1 MSPAVRQLS
10 VAVAL
15 ALFAASLCSARD
27 VILDDTTSV
36 IAASANERLRLVCG
50 QRATRAERVTWY
62 KDEKPINNQLKSRFL
77 QQRQSLRIKS
87 FRPEDAGVYSCVN
100 QDSLKELRVTIKH
113 KPDYDQ
119 DVVEE
124 YEADVSDGFVTEILS
139 NRNSNEDEMLRLKN
153 DRYVRNLKLKEFDS
167 SKNDELND
175 KDISHEV
182 DDSSMKFAPRFVH
195 PQRMF
200 NSKTKQVGSFIK
212 LKCIA
217 EGNPT
222 PTIDWKKNNASIV
235 RNVPPIYTKWSVDI
249 EELSKSDEGN
259 YTCVVCN
266 ELGCIEHNVEL
277 NVADNQ
283 SHDIDVTHPM
293 PEILSQRRAAALVEN
308 NTEEHK
314 NPTEHT
320 RSTKSLKP
328 REYDNT
334 KDDDPDE
341 RNDKDHPA
349 YGAMDNS
356 TTKSPPK
363 FKHPQKMFKTEMKPA
378 GSTIRLKCA
387 AEGNPT
393 PNITW
398 TKNNG
403 PIGRSFFPP
412 NYGKWSIELTELTK
426 NDDGNYTCNVCNELG
441 CITHNVEV
449 NIIERYPAKPY
460 IKEGYPGNR
469 SVLVNSTA
477 ELACPPFSDLEP
489 VVLWFRLSNY
499 SIKDGEVGPSDA
511 PIPPGYE
518 IKSDN
523 PDDKP
528 EHLTIYNVTK
538 DDEGWY
544 VCIASNGLGNSTAI
558 GYLTVMD
565 SMPEPEQLDTG
576 KHTLLI
582 NILTV
587 VLGAMFVVAAII
599 VLMIFKKLK
608 REKIKKQ
615 LAIETAR
622 AVIVTHWTKKVT
634 VEKPQMNGSPNASG
648 EALLMPVVK
657 IEKQKLSQVQG
668 HTTDSMMMSEYELPV
683 DIDWEVARET
693 LLLGKV
699 LGEGE
704 FGKVVKAECV
714 GIVKPGVPSVVAVKM
729 LKEGHTDAEMMAL
742 VSEMEMMK
750 MIGKHVNI
758 INLLGCCTQDGPLY
772 VIVEYAPNG
781 NLREYLRNHR
791 PGNRYE
797 PLPTENLKEKKT
809 LTQKD
814 LVSFSYQVARGMQ
827 YLASRRC
834 IHRDLAA
841 RNVLV
846 SDNCVLKIADFGL
859 AKDVHSNDYYRKK
872 TEGRLPVRWMAPE
885 SLYHKVFTTQTDVWS
900 FGVLLWEIMTLGGT
914 PYPTV
919 PGQYMYQHLSA
930 GHRMEKPPC
939 CSLEIYMLMRECWS
953 FSPGDRPSFTEL
965 VEDLDKILTVTANQE
980 YLDLGLPQLDT
991 PPSSYDGSGD
1001 ESDSEFPFIK

>member
-1 MSPAVRQLS
+1 MSVENY
-10 VAVAL
+10 
-15 ALFAASLCSARD
+15 
-27 VILDDTTSV
+27 DTYSV
-36 IAASANERLRLVCG
+36 ITASTNERLRLICG
-50 QRATRAERVTWY
+50 ARGGRSERVTWY
-62 KDEKPINNQLKSRFL
+62 KDEKPINNQQKNRLVQLK
-77 QQRQSLRIKS
+77 QSLRIRS
-87 FRPEDAGVYSCVN
+87 FHPEDAGVYSCMSR
-100 QDSLKELRVTIKH
+100 DSLNELTVTIKH
-113 KPDYDQ
+113 QPSLEPDLID
-119 DVVEE
+119 E
-124 YEADVSDGFVTEILS
+124 YQADNSDGFTREMS
-139 NRNSNEDEMLRLKN
+139 HRNSNEEVISEHEKE
-153 DRYVRNLKLKEFDS
+153 RYARNLKFKEVDS
-167 SKNDELND
+167 SKNNDLDD
-175 KDISHEV
+175 KDASLET
-182 DDSSMKFAPRFVH
+182 DDSSTNFAPRFVH
-195 PQRMF
+195 PQKMF
-200 NSKTKQVGSFIK
+200 HSKTKTVGSFVK
-212 LKCIA
+212 LKCTA

-222 PTIDWKKNNASIV
+222 PTIEWRRNNETIV
-235 RNVPPIYTKWSVDI
+235 RKVSPIYSKWSVDI
-249 EELSKSDEGN
+249 EELNKSDEGN
-259 YTCVVCN
+259 YTCIICN
-266 ELGCIEHNVEL
+266 EIACIEHNMEL
-277 NVADNQ
+277 IIEDFQ
-283 SHDIDVTHPM
+283 SHAIDITHPM
-293 PEILSQRRAAALVEN
+293 PEILSQRRAAALVGN
-308 NTEEHK
+308 NTDEHK
-314 NPTEHT
+314 NATEHM
-320 RSTKSLKP
+320 RSTSLKSK
-328 REYDNT
+328 ELDNAS
-334 KDDDPDE
+334 DDPDE

-349 YGAMDNS
+349 YGAIDNS

-363 FKHPQKMFKTEMKPA
+363 FKHPQKMYPTEMKPA

-398 TKNNG
+398 TKNKES
-403 PIGRSFFPP
+403 ISRSFYPP
-412 NYGKWSIELTELTK
+412 NYGKWSMELIELTK
-426 NDDGNYTCNVCNELG
+426 ADDGNYTCTVCNELG
-441 CITHNVEV
+441 CITHNIEV
-449 NIIERYPAKPY
+449 NVIERVYAKPVLTKGVVNQTKLVGDTAHFSCSFLSDMHPY
-460 IKEGYPGNR
+460 IYWMYIAKDEYMYTDVDPSSSPN
-469 SVLVNSTA
+469 SVAYSDVNSK
-477 ELACPPFSDLEP
+477 
-489 VVLWFRLSNY
+489 
-499 SIKDGEVGPSDA
+499 SIM
-511 PIPPGYE
+511 
-518 IKSDN
+518 SDN

-538 DDEGWY
+538 ENEGWY
-544 VCIASNGLGNSTAI
+544 VCIASNSLGNSTAI

-565 SMPEPEQLDTG
+565 SLPEPEQLDTG
-576 KHTLLI
+576 KQTLFI
-582 NILTV
+582 NIMTA
-587 VLGAMFVVAAII
+587 VLGALFVVAAII
-599 VLMIFKKLK
+599 VLTVFKMFK

-634 VEKPQMNGSPNASG
+634 VEKPQMNGSPNVSG

-668 HTTDSMMMSEYELPV
+668 HTTDSMKMSEYELPV
-683 DIDWEVARET
+683 DIDWEVARES

-704 FGKVVKAECV
+704 FGKVVKAECI
-714 GIVKPGVPSVVAVKM
+714 GIVKAGVPSVVAVKM

-859 AKDVHSNDYYRKK
+859 AKDVQSNDYYRKK